1 MVCNGHVRIRPCA
14 PLRVA
19 ICTIE
24 GAAMHFTCAHIKC
37 AQVSVLS
44 MGTGIGDLS
53 SCMLRADI
61 ISLIICKF
69 SSIDKEADSVGDF

>member
-1 MVCNGHVRIRPCA
+1 
-14 PLRVA
+14 
-19 ICTIE
+19 
-24 GAAMHFTCAHIKC
+24 MHFTCAHIKC